1 MYAYIFTY
9 FAFPSVICLERLLR
23 CVIMAG
29 EVSCGR
35 ATYILGENIFMDFRI
50 LEFLHPFMNIDLSWK

>member
-9 FAFPSVICLERLLR
+9 FAFPSVICLEWLLR

-29 EVSCGR
+29 EVSSER
-35 ATYILGENIFMDFRI
+35 ATYILEENIFMDFRI